1 MTSPDFQL
9 EDLAFPTT
17 AHRLGIGKLAYHIM
31 TFNQY
36 IGLTSATNYIKKKQK
51 HNWVSNRSCRLSAGA
66 SPRATAFS
74 LTDQAALSIYS
85 YRIGLFPITHA
96 CELGYLQR
104 HTSSLYHPTPL
115 LKCWIYRKI
124 PTHLHR
130 IWPECG
136 SGSHPFLTHILRKS
150 NADFAMTR
158 RPAIKRHSRCF

>member
-1 MTSPDFQL
+1 MTSPR
-9 EDLAFPTT
+9 FPTWKSGFPDNST
-17 AHRLGIGKLAYHIM
+17 PARNRQISLSYHDLQPIHWIDISNKLY
-31 TFNQY
+31 QE
-36 IGLTSATNYIKKKQK
+36 KQK
-51 HNWVSNRSCRLSAGA
+51 HNWISNRSCRLSAGV
-66 SPRATAFS
+66 SPRASAYP

-85 YRIGLFPITHA
+85 YRIGLSPITHA

-104 HTSSLYHPTPL
+104 HSSSLGHATPL